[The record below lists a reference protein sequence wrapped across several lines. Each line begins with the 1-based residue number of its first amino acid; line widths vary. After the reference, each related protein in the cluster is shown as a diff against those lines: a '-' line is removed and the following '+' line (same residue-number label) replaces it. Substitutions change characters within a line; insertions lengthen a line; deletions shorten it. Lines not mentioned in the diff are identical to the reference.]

1 MTESDKLI
9 FQLVANNVSYA
20 GEQLSDNLRFSSETL
35 TNVLYDN
42 IYSLLEEKFD
52 EDEFVKWVADGLVEA
67 GAVWK
72 VEENPPPPPSEDT
85 VPDSEP
91 KVETVYEL
99 DDSQY
104 RELISRVDA
113 AVQLLKANRIN
124 LFKLF
129 SEA

>member
-20 GEQLSDNLRFSSETL
+20 GEQFSDNLRFSSETL

-52 EDEFVKWVADGLVEA
+52 EDEFVKWVADGLVEN

-72 VEENPPPPPSEDT
+72 VEENPPPHPPTSKDT

-113 AVQLLKANRIN
+113 AV
-124 LFKLF
+124 
-129 SEA
+129 